1 MLQGLAWS
9 YSPSSKWCWSG
20 RSRQSVGASFCF
32 RPGVI
37 SFSWM
42 AHFVR
47 LYLHHIA
54 VFSTYSPHVKALS
67 SLTPCLHPT
76 IITVRAALPGTFVSQ
91 RQSGHYAG
99 LTIKLRH
106 GSSDSSSNRHDMAR
120 PLIVRQKNRCAFG
133 EECCGG
139 RKRVHLV
146 GSGGGSAFLQSCL
159 EVPSAST
166 AVMASSHLPT
176 RLGNAMRS
184 PDFCSKYPFTCS
196 QRAKSLSNKPKQ
208 FRYTACPCR
217 SFL

>member
-139 RKRVHLV
+139 GRGFTWWGLA
-146 GSGGGSAFLQSCL
+146 GGLPSSRAAWRCRPPAPPSWRHPTCPRGWGTLCALLTSAQST
-159 EVPSAST
+159 PSPAAS
-166 AVMASSHLPT
+166 ALNP
-176 RLGNAMRS
+176 
-184 PDFCSKYPFTCS
+184 
-196 QRAKSLSNKPKQ
+196 
-208 FRYTACPCR
+208 
-217 SFL
+217 